1 MKRDIAPERTYTD
14 EELLQQMRLDD
25 QQSFAL
31 LFRRYWQPLY
41 LAAGRR
47 LGGASEAQDLV
58 QEIMVTVWSKRK
70 ELVTN
75 DAGSLE
81 NYLFTL
87 LKYGIL
93 DTLAYSHKKELR
105 MKVLQQLIVLQESH
119 VLEGLISKELGEAI
133 HHAIEHM
140 PVTMRKVVLLSRLHQ
155 YSIAEI
161 AGQLSLSEQ
170 TVKNLLTKAIKRLR
184 YCIEQ
189 HYRDG
194 GTSPQA
200 FLIIVALANALPGV

>member
-1 MKRDIAPERTYTD
+1 
-14 EELLQQMRLDD
+14 
-25 QQSFAL
+25 
-31 LFRRYWQPLY
+31 
-41 LAAGRR
+41 
-47 LGGASEAQDLV
+47 
-58 QEIMVTVWSKRK
+58 MVTVWSKRK
-70 ELVTN
+70 ELTTN
-75 DAGSLE
+75 EAGSLE
-81 NYLFTL
+81 NYLFSL

-133 HHAIEHM
+133 HHEIAHM
-140 PVTMRKVVLLSRLHQ
+140 PVTMRKVILLSRHHQ

-200 FLIIVALANALPGV
+200 YLVLLVLADTLQGL

>member
-1 MKRDIAPERTYTD
+1 MALIEYTD
-14 EELLQQMRLDD
+14 EELLQQMQRDD

-41 LAAGRR
+41 QAAGRR
-47 LGGASEAQDLV
+47 LGDASEAQDLV

-70 ELVTN
+70 ELTTN
-75 DAGSLE
+75 SAGSLE

-93 DTLAYSHKKELR
+93 DILAYTHKKEVR
-105 MKVLQQLIVLQESH
+105 MKVLQQFIVLQESH
-119 VLEGLISKELGEAI
+119 VLEGLVSKELAEAI
-133 HHAIEHM
+133 QHEINLM
-140 PVTMRKVVLLSRLHQ
+140 PANMKKVILLSRHHH
-155 YSIAEI
+155 YSITEI

-200 FLIIVALANALPGV
+200 YLIILVLLQSLPDM